1 MDIININE
9 IQKKLTTVIIGKTMI
24 SLYTVD
30 STNTYA
36 LSIIKGINK
45 IPQSPDYDGVV
56 VISEIQ
62 TSGRGR
68 FDKKWFSPAG
78 GIWMT
83 IILQPELKMQDL
95 SKITLLTA
103 SSIAETL
110 IKNYKISLN
119 IKWPNDIYFDGK
131 KLCGILSESE
141 KVDDKTYLI
150 IGIGINANND
160 YCDDKNEN
168 LNAVSLKEITGK
180 QMSRNFLIAK
190 ILNKLETE
198 YIFYSKTLDF
208 KGIFKKIEN
217 IMIY

>member
-9 IQKKLTTVIIGKTMI
+9 IQKKLTAGIIGKTMVD
-24 SLYTVD
+24 LYSVD

-36 LSIIKGINK
+36 INIIKGTNK
-45 IPQSPDYDGVV
+45 IPQLLDYNGAV
-56 VISEIQ
+56 VISETQ
-62 TSGRGR
+62 TNGRGR
-68 FDKKWFSPAG
+68 FDRKWFSPAG

-83 IILQPELKMQDL
+83 IILQPDLKMQDL

-119 IKWPNDIYFDGK
+119 IKWPNDLYFDGK

-141 KVDDKTYLI
+141 KVGDKTYLI
-150 IGIGINANND
+150 IGIGINVNNN
-160 YCDDKNEN
+160 CDGKNEN
-168 LNAVSLKEITGK
+168 LNATSLKEITGK
-180 QMSRNFLIAK
+180 QINRNFLIAK
-190 ILNKLETE
+190 ILNKFEAQYT
-198 YIFYSKTLDF
+198 FYCKTMNF